1 MASNKHTLT
10 LRVPDEL
17 KHRLERLSAQQ
28 GVSINH
34 LAVYALTKEIG
45 ELETSEHLR
54 RFVGEVDKK
63 RLFAEVDR
71 ILSKV
76 PDRPVPEWDELPQ

>member
-17 KHRLERLSAQQ
+17 KQRLERLSAQQ
-28 GVSINH
+28 GVSINQ

-45 ELETSEHLR
+45 ELETSEYLR

-63 RLFAEVDR
+63 QLFAEVDR
-71 ILSKV
+71 ILSRV
-76 PDRPVPEWDELPQ
+76 PDRRVPEWDELPG

>member
-17 KHRLERLSAQQ
+17 KQRLERLSAQQ
-28 GVSINH
+28 GVSINQ

-54 RFVGEVDKK
+54 RFIGEVAKK
-63 RLFAEVDR
+63 QLFAEVDR
-71 ILSKV
+71 ILAGV